1 MQQVFLAL
9 LVFCL
14 AFTACSSD
22 SDGLSKAEVVSILE
36 NELSKDSLRENSRDS
51 VFVVKRDTVISI
63 VNNRDTIIT
72 IIGGGKDTLLLSSK
86 DTVYIRDTVLWGG
99 STGNSENDSVIRKTW
114 LSYPY
119 EYYVGGLMYDS
130 IYSEEIYYFS
140 KQSSYESS
148 WGSSQRESLES
159 WYFSTHEK
167 NYNESL
173 DSLIRDYGESF
184 DSTYAR
190 GSTVYIDHF
199 HGKYFKS
206 EHQDTCISEK
216 SLATGTTKLT
226 IKFAE
231 SPCNYTVCEEN
242 KFLLDSSATLRRI
255 KTIKKCK
262 TTFSRIDAYIYLAD
276 GTLYAATRN
285 FEGAEKS
292 VLVLGSDSKSELENN
307 RKRCY
312 AGL

>member
-1 MQQVFLAL
+1 MKQVFLSL
-9 LVFCL
+9 LVFAL

-22 SDGLSKAEVVSILE
+22 SDGLSKTDVVSILE
-36 NELSKDSLRENSRDS
+36 TELSRDSLRENPRDS
-51 VFVVKRDTVISI
+51 VFIIKRDTVISI
-63 VNNRDTIIT
+63 VNNRDTIVT
-72 IIGGGKDTLLLSSK
+72 IIGGGKDTLLVSSR

-99 STGNSENDSVIRKTW
+99 STGNDGNDSVIRKTW

-119 EYYVGGLMYDS
+119 GYYVGGLMYDS

-140 KQSSYESS
+140 KQFSYESS
-148 WGSSQRESLES
+148 WTSSQRESLES
-159 WYFSTHEK
+159 WYFSTLEK

-184 DSTYAR
+184 DTTYAS
-190 GSTVYIDHF
+190 GSAIYINHF

-231 SPCNYTVCEEN
+231 SPRNYIVCEEN
-242 KFLLDSSATLRRI
+242 NFLLDSSATLRRV

-262 TTFSRIDAYIYLAD
+262 TTFSKMDTYIYLAD
-276 GTLYAATRN
+276 GTLYAATRT
-285 FEGAEKS
+285 FEGAKKNS
-292 VLVLGSDSKSELENN
+292 LGSDNKIVIEAN
-307 RKRCY
+307 RKRCF